1 MCDKMRERGEDMKIC
16 ICGSL
21 SFTDEIL
28 GIARKLEDFGHEIL
42 LPEGIERR
50 LIKQENFDPV
60 AAKYE
65 TDTVHNHPKKI
76 RESDAV
82 LVCNFTKNGIE
93 NYIGANSF
101 CEIYMAKYF
110 DKPVFALNA
119 LPEQSY
125 IHDEL
130 MAFNIEVI
138 DGDLRKIGKK

>member
-1 MCDKMRERGEDMKIC
+1 MKVC

-28 GIARKLEDFGHEIL
+28 CIARKLEDLGYEVL
-42 LPEGIERR
+42 LPEGVERG

-76 RESDAV
+76 QESDVV

-101 CEIYMAKYF
+101 CEIYMARYF
-110 DKPVFALNA
+110 NKPVFALNP
-119 LPEQSY
+119 LPEQEY

-130 MAFNIEVI
+130 MAFDIEVI
-138 DGDLRKIGKK
+138 NGDLNKIVLGKE

>member
-1 MCDKMRERGEDMKIC
+1 MKIC